1 MGALVGKNAVVT
13 GGSSGI
19 GLAIARA
26 MASEG
31 ARVAVVG
38 RRQSLVE
45 EAAHE
50 IGGGA
55 IGLAG
60 DVTKLNDLE
69 RIFAAVG
76 ERFGKLD
83 ILVCSAGS
91 TGAGPLQTCTEE
103 AFDALIALNVK
114 SVFFTAQKALP
125 YLNDQASIVIIG
137 SVADTITLPRRRLLS
152 KQGGSGR
159 VRAHLGERPGAAGRA
174 GERAI
179 AGHYGNPIARS
190 AAGQRCLHGSVRS
203 ADRQPHG
210 AEAAWATGRGR
221 ERSGVPG
228 VQRVVLYDRRGDL
241 RRWRHG
247 DLVGGTHEWS
257 GVCVRRFG

>member
-137 SVADTITLPRRRLLS
+137 SVADTITLPGGGVYSASKAALVAFARTWANDLAPQGVRVNVLSPGITETPLLDRL
-152 KQGGSGR
+152 QGSD
-159 VRAHLGERPGAAGRA
+159 ASMAAFDSL
-174 GERAI
+174 I
-179 AGHYGNPIARS
+179 ANRTALKR
-190 AAGQRCLHGSVRS
+190 
-203 ADRQPHG
+203 
-210 AEAAWATGRGR
+210 RGR
-221 ERSGVPG
+221 PEEVANAAVFLASNASSYMTGGVI
-228 VQRVVLYDRRGDL
+228 YAD
-241 RRWRHG
+241 
-247 DLVGGTHEWS
+247 GGMATW
-257 GVCVRRFG
+257 